1 MAENLENKK
10 TIINDNGGYKRL
22 NELKKDDVKNLEQVQ
37 FTVKVNKTKF
47 GVTYQGTIPFGKGH
61 LNFRLDETAVLTISA
76 IRRIEFLSRETTIP
90 AFVRYVKGIDKNGNE
105 YHQAQL
111 LVASGCY
118 FTSLIESRL
127 LRLMDLWIQNDKTI
141 KPIKWID
148 VTTDQ
153 YEDGLGYF
161 EE

>member
-10 TIINDNGGYKRL
+10 TTISDNGGYKRL

>member
-10 TIINDNGGYKRL
+10 TTISDNGGYKRL

-76 IRRIEFLSRETTIP
+76 IRHVEFLSRETTIP

-127 LRLMDLWIQNDKTI
+127 LRLMDLWVQNDKTI

>member
-10 TIINDNGGYKRL
+10 TTISDNGGYKRL

-127 LRLMDLWIQNDKTI
+127 LRLMDLWVQNDKTI

-148 VTTDQ
+148 VATDQ

>member
-10 TIINDNGGYKRL
+10 TIISDNGGYKRL

-47 GVTYQGTIPFGKGH
+47 GITYQGTIPFGKGH

-127 LRLMDLWIQNDKTI
+127 LRLMDLWVQNDKTI

>member
-10 TIINDNGGYKRL
+10 TTISDNGGYKRL

-127 LRLMDLWIQNDKTI
+127 LLLMDLWVQNDKTI

>member
-10 TIINDNGGYKRL
+10 TTISDNGSYKRL

-127 LRLMDLWIQNDKTI
+127 LRLMDLWVQNDKTI

>member
-10 TIINDNGGYKRL
+10 TTISDNGGYKRL

-127 LRLMDLWIQNDKTI
+127 LRLMDLWVQNDKTI

>member
-10 TIINDNGGYKRL
+10 TTISDNGGYKRL

-127 LRLMDLWIQNDKTI
+127 LRLMDLWVQNDKTI
-141 KPIKWID
+141 KLIKWID